1 MKEIARISLKTLGW
15 RRKLGL
21 MMVVCAFILM
31 IPAFDEWIGFSQSNP
46 GYKEALVFC
55 GQLLCGVILMAV
67 LHEGLHGIVFWL
79 YTKRVKFGV
88 KFDKVFWVV
97 PYATSPGYKLRRG
110 QLVCVALAPQIAT
123 IIMIVASL
131 SLNPSWAL
139 PRLLFW
145 MAMFNF
151 AGGALDIYMSIWL
164 FKFKQKILIEDII
177 DGAVIYEV
185 SA

>member
-1 MKEIARISLKTLGW
+1 MKEVARMSLKTFGKW
-15 RRKLGL
+15 RKIGIVLIVSAILLQVPFFEEWLGL
-21 MMVVCAFILM
+21 SAKNPSGEGVLIFGGLLLGGIILVT
-31 IPAFDEWIGFSQSNP
+31 
-46 GYKEALVFC
+46 L
-55 GQLLCGVILMAV
+55 
-67 LHEGLHGIVFWL
+67 LHEGLHGIMFWL

-88 KFDKVFWVV
+88 KFDKIFWVM
-97 PYATSPGYKLRRG
+97 PYATSPGSKLRRG
-110 QLVCVALAPQIAT
+110 QLVRVALAPQIAT
-123 IIMIVASL
+123 IIMLVACL
-131 SLNPSWAL
+131 SISPGWVL

-164 FKFKQKILIEDII
+164 FRFKPNILIEGTI